1 MLCWSLSTTQA
12 SISFPMQTSILTNV
26 YTNTSHTQPHT
37 SGHLH
42 HTNTPTSSNNSKK
55 SRNLHQTTIPKR
67 RPTTTN
73 MFPSTDIRLKRPKK
87 SPFSYQHHKTLLPL
101 DHNTN
106 PKSSSATTTIK
117 PLLIDSETTPIQST
131 STNTVC
137 TITVDTTTPTTTQ
150 TISTIHP
157 TLPSMPPL
165 PPTPVHKPTSQF
177 PPSCRSTSPS
187 HPGSTHPPP
196 P

>member
-1 MLCWSLSTTQA
+1 
-12 SISFPMQTSILTNV
+12 
-26 YTNTSHTQPHT
+26 
-37 SGHLH
+37 
-42 HTNTPTSSNNSKK
+42 
-55 SRNLHQTTIPKR
+55 
-67 RPTTTN
+67 

-177 PPSCRSTSPS
+177 PPSCSSTSPS
-187 HPGSTHPPP
+187 HPEDTPSSRNKHQTSISKTLTTTTKLKTLKVIITKEIYTIRSAFRRA
-196 P
+196 